1 MNRQQTK
8 QQDILVFVL
17 CYAAYATAYF
27 CRANF
32 AIALPSMISEL
43 NWSRTILGSIAGAF
57 FWTYAIGQLVNGIL
71 GDILAPKILVG
82 AGLSI
87 ASLCNILIY
96 FFPNVRALT
105 IFWIINGFALS
116 ALWGP
121 IMRTVSLWYSEERQS
136 RIALYLSTSMVMG
149 YLFAWGGLGK
159 ILTYRSWRF
168 AFLIPGITGLIVTFL
183 WIILLPQE
191 LSVSKGKDEISFQ
204 RKRDRVQ
211 KGQGLNWGFKIFFL
225 LIVCTLTQ
233 GIIKDGVSLWAP
245 TLLVEYAGFSEEAAT
260 QKALLIPLASLFG
273 MFLAG
278 FSEKLTKEDDS
289 LSFALLL
296 LLSGF
301 SWASLRFG
309 TNLDGRAI
317 AILISLA
324 GAFAYGANT
333 VLITF
338 IPIRLAST
346 GRVSTIAGFLDFLS
360 YVGSAIAGPL
370 TGYLVES
377 IGWDSALSLWL
388 ILAVIGAV
396 SSLGLRKRLL
406 QFRNIDEKKRES
418 V

>member
-1 MNRQQTK
+1 
-8 QQDILVFVL
+8 
-17 CYAAYATAYF
+17 
-27 CRANF
+27 
-32 AIALPSMISEL
+32 
-43 NWSRTILGSIAGAF
+43 
-57 FWTYAIGQLVNGIL
+57 
-71 GDILAPKILVG
+71 
-82 AGLSI
+82 
-87 ASLCNILIY
+87 
-96 FFPNVRALT
+96 
-105 IFWIINGFALS
+105 
-116 ALWGP
+116 
-121 IMRTVSLWYSEERQS
+121 
-136 RIALYLSTSMVMG
+136 
-149 YLFAWGGLGK
+149 
-159 ILTYRSWRF
+159 
-168 AFLIPGITGLIVTFL
+168 
-183 WIILLPQE
+183 
-191 LSVSKGKDEISFQ
+191 
-204 RKRDRVQ
+204 
-211 KGQGLNWGFKIFFL
+211 KIFFL

-260 QKALLIPLASLFG
+260 QKALLIPIASLFG

-289 LSFALLL
+289 LSFAILLF
-296 LLSGF
+296 LSGL
-301 SWASLRFG
+301 SWASLIFG
-309 TNLDGRAI
+309 TNLDGQAI

-333 VLITF
+333 VLISF